1 MDTTEQRRHVRL
13 RRSFPVSLRKEG
25 LEQWVEGASANVS
38 QRGAFIVTDKW
49 HLFRVHDRIVIIW
62 ILPSEFTGQSGAVR
76 LIGEAVVRRVDR
88 ESGGVALECMKSFRT
103 FERINGQTYT
113 EASGLHRQEP
123 LS

>member
-25 LEQWVEGASANVS
+25 LEQWVEGASVNVS
-38 QRGAFIVTDKW
+38 QRGAFIVTDRW
-49 HLFRVHDRIVIIW
+49 HLSQVHDRIVIIW

-88 ESGGVALECMKSFRT
+88 ESGRLR
-103 FERINGQTYT
+103 
-113 EASGLHRQEP
+113 
-123 LS
+123 